1 MLTFILVIVWI
12 LAYLVNLGLVSSIAD
27 RFDTREVER
36 CTTARRMLLIF
47 ALGPFLTL
55 FIGLLM
61 IFVGQD
67 VFRGW
72 IRYRR
77 LRT

>member
-1 MLTFILVIVWI
+1 MLYLVLFIVWA
-12 LAYLVNLGLVSSIAD
+12 LFLLVNLGMVSAIAD

-61 IFVGQD
+61 VFVGQE
-67 VFRGW
+67 VLRGW

-77 LRT
+77 LRK